1 MSDVLPFIAF
11 QGCEVKTHRT
21 FSEVCHSLSY
31 PSEGSTVR
39 IKLQLCSSPSDS
51 QEDVVPLLPD
61 WGSYPLKYSKAV
73 YKLGN

>member
-11 QGCEVKTHRT
+11 QWVAKLRHTT
-21 FSEVCHSLSY
+21 FSEVCDSLSY